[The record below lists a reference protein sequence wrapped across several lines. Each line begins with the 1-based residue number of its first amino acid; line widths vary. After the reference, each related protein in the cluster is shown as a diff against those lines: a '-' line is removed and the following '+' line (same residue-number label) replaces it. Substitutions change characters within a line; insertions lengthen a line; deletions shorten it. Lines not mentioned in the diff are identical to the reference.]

1 MRRGEIWW
9 ARLDPPV
16 GRRPV
21 LLLSR
26 NESYQV
32 RDLLIVSPLTTNRR
46 GLPTE
51 VEVGPE
57 DGLPRPCVVNLDVLA
72 TESKRRLAERI
83 TALSPEKLRAVDAAL
98 KFALGLEL

>member
-9 ARLDPPV
+9 AQLNAPI

-26 NESYQV
+26 NESYAV
-32 RDLLIVSPLTTNRR
+32 RDLIILSPLTTNRR

-57 DGLPRPCVVNLDVLA
+57 DGLPKPSVVNLDVLT
-72 TESKRRLAERI
+72 TESKRLLRQRI
-83 TALSPEKLRAVDAAL
+83 TTLSPEKIRAVDAAL
-98 KFALGLEL
+98 QFALGLA

>member
-9 ARLDPPV
+9 AHLDPPV

-57 DGLPRPCVVNLDVLA
+57 DGLPKPCVVNLDVLA
-72 TESKRRLAERI
+72 TEWKRRLAERI